1 MWLSLTGMNQ
11 TEQIMKRKVFDG
23 WVSVFESG
31 SDYEAEIV
39 GDRLK
44 ENGLDVVVLSKRDHA
59 FNLNVGAAS
68 GVYVLV
74 QPGFELKAIN
84 ILRQHAPTD
93 EELTTLAL
101 ASNPENVDPPNRE
114 QS

>member
-1 MWLSLTGMNQ
+1 MWLRMEVTNQ
-11 TEQIMKRKVFDG
+11 TGQTMKRKVFDG

-44 ENGLDVVVLSKRDHA
+44 GNGFDVVVLSKRDHS

-74 QPGFELKAIN
+74 QPDFEFKATN
-84 ILRQHAPTD
+84 ILRQHGPTD

-101 ASNPENVDPPNRE
+101 SSNPESVNPPNGE
-114 QS
+114 QE

>member
-1 MWLSLTGMNQ
+1 
-11 TEQIMKRKVFDG
+11 MKRKVFDG

-44 ENGLDVVVLSKRDHA
+44 ENGLDVVVLNKRDHS

-74 QPGFELKAIN
+74 QPDFEFKAIN
-84 ILRQHAPTD
+84 ILRQHVPTD
-93 EELTTLAL
+93 EELTSLAM
-101 ASNPENVDPPNRE
+101 SSDPEKVPPPSGEE
-114 QS
+114 Q